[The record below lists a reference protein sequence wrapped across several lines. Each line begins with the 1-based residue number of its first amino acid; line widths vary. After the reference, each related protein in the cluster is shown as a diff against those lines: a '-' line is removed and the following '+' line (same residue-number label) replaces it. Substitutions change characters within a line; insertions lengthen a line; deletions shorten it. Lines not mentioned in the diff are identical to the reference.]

1 MKRPEPSHALVLP
14 IILHPGDF
22 ASLSSS
28 SPCVALTDSHLGH
41 GKCHS
46 KKRF

>member
-1 MKRPEPSHALVLP
+1 MERPKPSHALVLP
-14 IILHPGDF
+14 IILHPGGF
-22 ASLSSS
+22 ASPSSS
-28 SPCVALTDSHLGH
+28 SPCVALTDTHLGH